1 MGNDFHND
9 SFWIVVVKIVV
20 VCEGL
25 KDYDRLKDYDQNDK
39 HHVP

>member
-1 MGNDFHND
+1 MGNNFHND

-25 KDYDRLKDYDQNDK
+25 KDYDQNDK